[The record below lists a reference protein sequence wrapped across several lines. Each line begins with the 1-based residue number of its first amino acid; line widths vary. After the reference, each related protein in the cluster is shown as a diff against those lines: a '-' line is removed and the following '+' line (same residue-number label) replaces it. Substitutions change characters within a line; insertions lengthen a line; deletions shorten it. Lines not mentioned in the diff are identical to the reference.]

1 VNAADSSSN
10 SVTLP
15 SLALDARLFDA
26 SRFPLVRLRPRA
38 VKPGY
43 AFAWGAQMSRLLAL
57 CTPFVLIAEH
67 DDHETAADARLRA
80 AWMRTHRAMLAAFCR
95 GVVVIE
101 PRIEARATTRE
112 TLRALTEGCGVRTVV
127 VSSLRVAGELA
138 PVLLK
143 HTGAGTAPATRSRSQ
158 AI

>member
-1 VNAADSSSN
+1 M
-10 SVTLP
+10 TLP

-26 SRFPLVRLRPRA
+26 SRFPFVRLRPRA

-43 AFAWGAQMSRLLAL
+43 GFAWGAQMTRLLAL
-57 CTPFVLIAEH
+57 STPFVLVAGH

-80 AWMRTHRAMLAAFCR
+80 AWMRTHRATLAAFCR
-95 GVVVIE
+95 GMIVIE

-143 HTGAGTAPATRSRSQ
+143 HTPAGIAPATRTRTQ